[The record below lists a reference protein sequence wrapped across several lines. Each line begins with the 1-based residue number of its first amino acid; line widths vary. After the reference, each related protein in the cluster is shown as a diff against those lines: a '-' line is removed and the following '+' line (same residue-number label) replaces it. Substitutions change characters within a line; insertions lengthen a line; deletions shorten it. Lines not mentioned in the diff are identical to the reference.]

1 MVLIHQAVCTI
12 ANAPPTSTTT
22 ETPANHAPLAQPP
35 LKDHLDANASKT
47 DTVTE
52 IPAHHAPPGISR
64 LLNQP
69 FPDRPE
75 LPIANFQN
83 APPTITLAE
92 VPQSPAFHAAK
103 GSSRL
108 KDQPVIPLANAP
120 PTITKPEA
128 PANRA
133 LLGSSRLKD
142 QPVLPLANV
151 ARCVADAALTLLSFS
166 PKKVSQ

>member
-1 MVLIHQAVCTI
+1 MVLVHQAGVCTL

-22 ETPANHAPLAQPP
+22 EAPANHAPLAQPP

-69 FPDRPE
+69 V

-92 VPQSPAFHAAK
+92 VPQNPAFHAPQ
-103 GSSRL
+103 GSARL
-108 KDQPVIPLANAP
+108 KDQPAITIAN
-120 PTITKPEA
+120 
-128 PANRA
+128 
-133 LLGSSRLKD
+133 
-142 QPVLPLANV
+142 
-151 ARCVADAALTLLSFS
+151 F
-166 PKKVSQ
+166 

>member
-22 ETPANHAPLAQPP
+22 EAPANHAPLAQPP
-35 LKDHLDANASKT
+35 LKEHHLDANASKT

-69 FPDRPE
+69 FPDRPV

-92 VPQSPAFHAAK
+92 GPQSPAFHAAK
-103 GSSRL
+103 
-108 KDQPVIPLANAP
+108 
-120 PTITKPEA
+120 
-128 PANRA
+128 
-133 LLGSSRLKD
+133 GSSRLKD

-166 PKKVSQ
+166 PKKVSE